1 MTGSPTPHTQIASP
15 ACEVTR
21 RRRGR
26 WRSLLA
32 LGTVLGVGALGTS
45 AAFSD
50 SAAVTASFTAG
61 TLDITVD
68 GNHGHPVP
76 YTLDFPG
83 GDVIAPGETVHAA
96 LEVANIGN
104 VDALLS
110 LAVAATLDGS
120 PSNATSDLRVV
131 VAHATGNS
139 CDATVVAADPTPYS
153 PDGPLGSAGF
163 SGVALD
169 GGDHVDLCFAVTLPL
184 SVTGTGG
191 GSTTL
196 DLAFTAEQAA
206 V

>member
-1 MTGSPTPHTQIASP
+1 MTGHAIPQTPIGLP

-26 WRSLLA
+26 LRSLLA

-50 SAAVTASFTAG
+50 SAEVTASFTAG

-68 GNHGHPVP
+68 DEQGDPVP
-76 YTLDFPG
+76 YTLVFPG
-83 GDVIAPGETVHAA
+83 GDVIAPGGTVHAA
-96 LEVANIGN
+96 LEVANVGN

-110 LAVAATLDGS
+110 LAVAATFDGT
-120 PSNATSDLRVV
+120 PSNATTDLRMV
-131 VAHATGNS
+131 VAHTTGTA
-139 CDATVVAADPTPYS
+139 CDATVVSADLAPYS

-163 SGVALD
+163 SGVALG

-184 SVTGTGG
+184 SVSGTGG
-191 GSTTL
+191 GSTTV
-196 DLAFTAEQAA
+196 DLAFTAEQAG